1 MNTIQRLILGIDP
14 GPSTSGMVLY
24 DPDDRRVIK
33 SWKEADEA
41 EVQHYVRGMYRGI
54 RSGLQRQV
62 VVEQV
67 SAGPRMG
74 ASLLETQ
81 LFAGRIVGWCDAW
94 GIPVDALYRRDV
106 IRALGCTAKKPS
118 RDSQVRATLIER
130 HGGSTAI
137 GKKAEPGP
145 LYGVASHAWQALGL
159 VYAYAFEWTDAGA

>member
-1 MNTIQRLILGIDP
+1 MKTIQRLILGIDP

-24 DPDDRRVIK
+24 DPIDRRVVK
-33 SWKEADEA
+33 AWKEADQA
-41 EVQHYVRGMYRGI
+41 EVQHYVRGMRRGI
-54 RSGLQRQV
+54 RAGLERQV

-81 LFAGRIVGWCDAW
+81 LLAGCIVGWCQAW
-94 GIPVDALYRRDV
+94 GLPIDALYRRDV

-159 VYAYAFEWTDAGA
+159 VYAYEFEWTDESP

>member
-1 MNTIQRLILGIDP
+1 MQRLILGIDP

-24 DPDDRRVIK
+24 DPNDRRVIQ
-33 SWKEADEA
+33 SWKAADEH

-54 RSGLQRQV
+54 RSGLTRQV

-81 LFAGRIVGWCDAW
+81 LRAGRSGGWWDVLS
-94 GIPVDALYRRDV
+94 IPGDALSRRDV

-137 GKKAEPGP
+137 GKKSEPGP

-159 VYAYAFEWTDAGA
+159 VYAYAFEWTDA